1 MDIVL
6 FKISDL
12 RIRDHEPLYT
22 ANKTNNNIIHIF
34 IWDYK
39 WDDKTSNDILIMGK
53 YKKQFLKES
62 LQNLSDNLN
71 KINIHL
77 NIYYGNPDIIITD
90 LIDKYK
96 IQNIYTYQDI
106 NIPINAT
113 AKIHYF
119 WNNTMYHIS
128 DLPFTIDNIPNSFTD
143 FKKQIKIRA
152 RKEFFTQTNNKSI
165 KLDGSIK
172 INDIDIDIPQTELLI
187 KGGEDNG
194 WEYLKIL
201 LRSNNISN
209 YKQDRN
215 NFISTCD
222 LSPWLDF
229 GCLSAKSIFYQL
241 KMYEKNKHK
250 NNSTYLFWS
259 DLLLRDYYKFKSI
272 KLKNNLFEKNGISN
286 KTYNYSN
293 NKVSFDKWINGQ
305 TGIPLI
311 DAFMIQIKNTGFIS
325 NKGRLIISSF
335 LVNDLNLEW
344 TLGAEYFNKML
355 INSEITYNYSLWHY
369 IAGIGNISDNSIYFN
384 PIKQCQ
390 LYDKNCN
397 FIKEWIPEL
406 KEKTNDELIN
416 PKEGISNYY
425 DLLVKINF
433 INKKSL

>member
-12 RIRDHEPLYT
+12 RVRDHEPLYT

-34 IWDYK
+34 IWDYR

-53 YKKQFLKES
+53 YKKFFLKES
-62 LQNLSDNLN
+62 LQNLFDNLN

-77 NIYYGNPDIIITD
+77 NIYYGNPDIIIID

-106 NIPINAT
+106 NNPINTT

-128 DLPFTIDNIPNSFTD
+128 DLPFTIDNIPNSFAD

-165 KLDGSIK
+165 KLDESIK
-172 INDIDIDIPQTELLI
+172 INDIDIPETELLI
-187 KGGEDNG
+187 KGGEDYG
-194 WEYLKIL
+194 WEYLKTL
-201 LRSNNISN
+201 FKSNNISN
-209 YKQDRN
+209 YKQDKN
-215 NFISTCD
+215 NLISTCD

-241 KMYEKNKHK
+241 KMYEKNKQR
-250 NNSTYLFWS
+250 NDSTYLFWS
-259 DLLLRDYYKFKSI
+259 DMLLRDYYKFKSI
-272 KLKNNLFEKNGISN
+272 KLKNKLFEKNGISN
-286 KTYNYSN
+286 KTYSN

-344 TLGAEYFNKML
+344 ILGAEYFNKML
-355 INSEITYNYSLWHY
+355 INSEITYNYSLWYY
-369 IAGIGNISDNSIYFN
+369 IAGIWNLSNNSIYFN

-397 FIKEWIPEL
+397 FIKKWIPEL
-406 KEKTNDELIN
+406 KEKPNEELID
-416 PKEGISNYY
+416 PKDGISDYY

>member
-34 IWDYK
+34 IWDYR

-53 YKKQFLKES
+53 YKKKFLKES
-62 LQNLSDNLN
+62 LQNLFDNLN
-71 KINIHL
+71 KMNIHL

-106 NIPINAT
+106 NNT
-113 AKIHYF
+113 TSKIHYF

-128 DLPFTIDNIPNSFTD
+128 DLPFTIENLPDSFTE

-152 RKEFFTQTNNKSI
+152 RKEFFTQSNNKSI
-165 KLDGSIK
+165 KLDESIK
-172 INDIDIDIPQTELLI
+172 INDIDIPETELFI
-187 KGGEDNG
+187 KGGEDYG
-194 WEYLKIL
+194 WKYLKTL
-201 LRSNNISN
+201 FRPNNISN

-215 NFISTCD
+215 NLISTCD

-241 KMYEKNKHK
+241 KMYEKNKQK
-250 NNSTYLFWS
+250 NESTYLFWS
-259 DLLLRDYYKFKSI
+259 DMLLRDYYKFKSI
-272 KLKNNLFEKNGISN
+272 KLKNKLFEKNGDSN

-311 DAFMIQIKNTGFIS
+311 DACMIQIKNTGYIS
-325 NKGRLIISSF
+325 NKGRTIISSF
-335 LVNDLNLEW
+335 LINDLNLEW
-344 TLGAEYFNKML
+344 ILGAEYLNKML
-355 INSEITYNYSLWHY
+355 INSEISYNYGIWQY
-369 IAGIGNISDNSIYFN
+369 IAGIGNLSDNNIYFN

-390 LYDKNCN
+390 LYDKNCT
-397 FIKEWIPEL
+397 FIKKWIPEL
-406 KEKTNDELIN
+406 KEKSNDELIDPN
-416 PKEGISNYY
+416 DGISEYH

-433 INKKSL
+433 INKKVYNVVNP